1 MEKNNNNRRIF
12 IVSNR
17 LPVTVKQKNG
27 GFEMTPS
34 VGGLATGLK
43 TIFEQK
49 NCIWIGWPGLT
60 VHSEADKKSITA
72 ELDKLRM
79 IPVFLNT
86 QEIKKSYEGFCNVT
100 IWPLFHYFTQY
111 TDYDTRM
118 WSVYKR
124 VNQKF
129 YKQLDSI
136 ITEKDIIWIH
146 DYHLMLLPGIV
157 RKKYTLSA
165 IGFFL
170 HIPFPSYEVYR
181 TLPWRKEI
189 LNGILG
195 ADLVGFH
202 TFDYARHFL
211 SAVNRLLDIDYI
223 SNQLVYRQRAVK
235 VDSFPLG
242 IDYETYACGGKS
254 VKALKILAKYKR
266 SLNNYKV
273 ILSVDR
279 LDYSKGIINRLKAY
293 QLFLKIFPEYRE
305 KVTLFLIVVPS
316 RSKVP
321 QYQQIKVEIDKT
333 VGEINGKYNTI
344 GWTPI
349 HYYYRSF
356 NFEHLSA
363 FYQLADVALITP
375 LRDGMNL
382 VAKEYVASRNEKAGV
397 LILSEMAGAAAE
409 LDEAVI
415 INPNNIMDIAEGIK
429 TALNMPEKD
438 QRERLIS
445 MQKKIKRYTNQYW
458 AKDFFDRLIDVKNL
472 QSSMEAKIVDQQT
485 LNMLLQKY
493 RSAERRLVILDYDG
507 TLVHFSKDPQKASP
521 DRTLLRLIQTL
532 AQNNHLIIVSGRD
545 KETLEKWL
553 GKLDNVNLIAEHGA
567 WSRDA
572 HSDWHLIEPMS
583 DEWKREIR
591 PVMDFYVSRT
601 PGSFIE
607 EKDYSLVWHYRKT
620 TSELGKIRTREL
632 IETLRYLVVGLK
644 LQILEGNKV
653 IEVKNV
659 GINKGRAVSKWIQRI
674 TPDFILAFGDD
685 KTDEDIFNEVTDQF
699 TIKVGIGTTAANYRA
714 KAPEDVRQIIEKLIG
729 EIT

>member
-1 MEKNNNNRRIF
+1 MKKNSQERRIF

-27 GFEMTPS
+27 GFELIPS

-43 TIFEQK
+43 SIFEQK

-60 VHSEADKKSITA
+60 IHSDTDKQTITT
-72 ELDKLRM
+72 ELQKLRM

-111 TDYDTRM
+111 TDYDTRK
-118 WSVYKR
+118 WGVYKR

-129 YKQLDSI
+129 FKQLESVV
-136 ITEKDIIWIH
+136 TEKDIIWIH
-146 DYHLMLLPGIV
+146 DYHLLLLPGIV
-157 RKKYTLSA
+157 RKKYTRST

-195 ADLVGFH
+195 ADLIGFH

-223 SNQLVYRQRAVK
+223 SNQLVYQHRAIK

-242 IDYETYACGGKS
+242 IDYETYASGGKS
-254 VKALKILAKYKR
+254 SKARKILEKHKN
-266 SLNNYKV
+266 SLNDCKV

-344 GWTPI
+344 SWTPI

-356 NFEHLSA
+356 NFDHLSA
-363 FYQLADVALITP
+363 FYQLADIALITP

-382 VAKEYVASRNEKAGV
+382 VAKEYVASRSDADGV
-397 LILSEMAGAAAE
+397 LVLSEMAGAAAE

-429 TALNMPEKD
+429 TALDMPVTE
-438 QRERLIS
+438 QRQRLAS
-445 MQKKIKRYTNQYW
+445 MQEKIKLYTNQYW

-472 QSSMEAKIVDQQT
+472 QISMEAKIVDQAT
-485 LNMLLQKY
+485 MDCLWQKY
-493 RSAERRLVILDYDG
+493 RSAKKRLIVLDYDG
-507 TLVHFSKDPQKASP
+507 TLVHFSRDPQKAIP
-521 DRTLLRLIQTL
+521 DQALLKLLQKL
-532 AQNNHLIIVSGRD
+532 AVENHLVIVSGRD
-545 KETLEKWL
+545 KETLDRWL
-553 GKLDNVNLIAEHGA
+553 SKLPRVNLIAEHGA
-567 WSRDA
+567 WLRDA
-572 HSDWHLIEPMS
+572 DGDWQLIEPMS

-632 IETLRYLVVGLK
+632 TETLRYLVVGLK

-653 IEVKNV
+653 IEVKNI
-659 GINKGRAVSKWIQRI
+659 GINKGRAISKWIQRLEL
-674 TPDFILAFGDD
+674 DFVLAIGDD
-685 KTDEDIFNEVTDQF
+685 KTDEDIFNEISGQF
-699 TIKVGIGTTAANYRA
+699 TIKVGIGTTAANYRV
-714 KAPEDVRQIIEKLIG
+714 KAPEDVRKILKKLTG
-729 EIT
+729 ETA